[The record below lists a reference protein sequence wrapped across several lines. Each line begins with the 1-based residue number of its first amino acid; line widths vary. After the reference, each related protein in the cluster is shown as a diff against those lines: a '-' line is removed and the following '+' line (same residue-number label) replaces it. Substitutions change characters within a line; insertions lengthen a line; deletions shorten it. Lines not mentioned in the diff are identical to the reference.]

1 METNRRKF
9 IQQLGIASAGTIAF
23 SMTSA
28 PVFAHQKVKKMGI
41 IGLDTS
47 HSEMFTKDI
56 NEGSLKDRGY
66 RVVAAYPHGSKD
78 IPSALD
84 MKPRIIDAVKKMG
97 VEIVDSIDELLR
109 QVDYILLES
118 NDGRVHLEQ
127 AEKVI
132 KARKPLF
139 IDKPMAEN
147 LLNVQA
153 IFVLADKYNVPV
165 FSSSSLRYDKL
176 VQEVKEG
183 KIGKVLGAD
192 VYTPAEIEP
201 NHIDQAWYM
210 IHGVEMLFSVM
221 GTGCQEV
228 FRAFHPDFEQVV
240 GIWEDGRIGSVRG
253 IRKGAAN
260 IAGIAFGETGISPLG
275 PFAGYG
281 PLVAEILN
289 FFDTGKVPVPAI
301 ETIEI
306 FKFMEAAQR
315 SSRTGEKIRLD
326 TVS

>member
-1 METNRRKF
+1 MKRTNRREF
-9 IQQLGIASAGTIAF
+9 IQQLAIVGGTSLAF
-23 SMTSA
+23 SVA
-28 PVFAHQKVKKMGI
+28 PAEVLAKQKVKKIGI

-66 RVVAAYPHGSKD
+66 RVIAAYPHGSRD
-78 IPSALD
+78 IPSALG
-84 MKPRIIDAVKKMG
+84 MKQGIIDAVKKMG
-97 VEIVDSIDELLR
+97 VEIVDSIDLLLK
-109 QVDYILLES
+109 QVDFILLES
-118 NDGRVHLEQ
+118 NDGRVHYEQ

-132 KARKPLF
+132 KAKKPMF

-147 LLNVQA
+147 LEKVQA
-153 IFVLADKYNVPV
+153 IFQLAAKNNVPI

-176 VQEVKEG
+176 VREVNTG

-221 GTGCQEV
+221 GTGCKEV

-240 GIWEDGRIGSVRG
+240 GIWNDGRIGSVRG
-253 IRKGAAN
+253 IRKGASD
-260 IAGIAFGETGISPLG
+260 IAGIAFGETGISQLG

-289 FFDTGKVPVPAI
+289 FFDTGKVPVSNE

-306 FKFMEAAQR
+306 FRFMEAAQR
-315 SSRTGEKIRLD
+315 SKTSHQVENLF
-326 TVS
+326 

>member
-1 METNRRKF
+1 MKKTNRREF
-9 IQQLGIASAGTIAF
+9 IQQLAIVGGTSLAF
-23 SMTSA
+23 SVA
-28 PVFAHQKVKKMGI
+28 PAEVLAKQKVKKIGI

-78 IPSALD
+78 IPSALG
-84 MKPRIIDAVKKMG
+84 MKQGIIDAVKKMG
-97 VEIVDSIDELLR
+97 VEIVDSIDSLLK

-118 NDGRVHLEQ
+118 NDGRVHYEQ

-132 KARKPLF
+132 KAKKPMF

-147 LLNVQA
+147 LEKVQA
-153 IFVLADKYNVPV
+153 IFQLAAKNNVPI

-176 VQEVKEG
+176 VREVNAG

-221 GTGCQEV
+221 GTGCKEV

-240 GIWEDGRIGSVRG
+240 GIWNDGRIGSVRG
-253 IRKGAAN
+253 IRKGASD
-260 IAGIAFGETGISPLG
+260 IAGIAFGETGISQLG

-289 FFDTGKVPVPAI
+289 FFDTGKVPVSNE

-306 FKFMEAAQR
+306 FRFMEAAQR
-315 SSRTGEKIRLD
+315 SKTSHQVENLF
-326 TVS
+326 

>member
-1 METNRRKF
+1 MKRTNRREF
-9 IQQLGIASAGTIAF
+9 IQQLAIVGGTSLAF
-23 SMTSA
+23 SVSPTELMA
-28 PVFAHQKVKKMGI
+28 NQKVKKIGI

-78 IPSALD
+78 IPSALG
-84 MKPRIIDAVKKMG
+84 MKQGIIDAVKKMG
-97 VEIVDSIDELLR
+97 VEIVDSIDSLLK

-118 NDGRVHLEQ
+118 NDGRVHYEQ

-132 KARKPLF
+132 KAKKPMF

-147 LLNVQA
+147 LEKVQA
-153 IFVLADKYNVPV
+153 IFQLAAKNNVPI

-176 VQEVKEG
+176 VREVNAG

-221 GTGCQEV
+221 GTGCKEV

-240 GIWEDGRIGSVRG
+240 GIWNDGRIGSVRG
-253 IRKGAAN
+253 IRKGASD
-260 IAGIAFGETGISPLG
+260 IAGIAFGETGISQLG

-289 FFDTGKVPVPAI
+289 FFDTGKVPVSNE

-306 FKFMEAAQR
+306 FRFMEAAQR
-315 SSRTGEKIRLD
+315 SKTSHQVENLF
-326 TVS
+326 

>member
-1 METNRRKF
+1 MKRTNRREF
-9 IQQLGIASAGTIAF
+9 IQQLAIVGGTSLAF
-23 SMTSA
+23 SVA
-28 PVFAHQKVKKMGI
+28 PAEVLADQKVKKIGI

-78 IPSALD
+78 IPSALG
-84 MKPRIIDAVKKMG
+84 MKQGIIDAVKKMG
-97 VEIVDSIDELLR
+97 VEIVDSIDSLLK
-109 QVDYILLES
+109 QVDFILLES
-118 NDGRVHLEQ
+118 NDGRVHYEQ

-132 KARKPLF
+132 KAKKPMF

-147 LLNVQA
+147 LKKVQA
-153 IFVLADKYNVPV
+153 IFELAAKNNVPI

-176 VQEVKEG
+176 VREVNAG

-221 GTGCQEV
+221 GTGCKEV

-240 GIWEDGRIGSVRG
+240 GIWNDGRIGSVRG
-253 IRKGAAN
+253 IRKGASD
-260 IAGIAFGETGISPLG
+260 IAGIAFGETGISQLG
-275 PFAGYG
+275 PFSGYG

-289 FFDTGKVPVPAI
+289 FFDTGKVPVSNE

-306 FKFMEAAQR
+306 FRFMEAAQR
-315 SSRTGEKIRLD
+315 SKTSHQVENLF
-326 TVS
+326 

>member
-1 METNRRKF
+1 MKKTNRREF
-9 IQQLGIASAGTIAF
+9 IQQISIVGASTAAF
-23 SMTSA
+23 SLNSLPA
-28 PVFAHQKVKKMGI
+28 FAEQEIKKIGI

-47 HSEMFTKDI
+47 HSEMFSKDI

-78 IPSALD
+78 IPSALG
-84 MKPRIIDAVKKMG
+84 MKQGIIDAVKKMG
-97 VEIVDSIDELLR
+97 IEIVDSIDSLLKK
-109 QVDYILLES
+109 VDYVLLES

-132 KARKPLF
+132 KAKKPLF
-139 IDKPMAEN
+139 VDKPMAEN
-147 LLNVQA
+147 LEKVKE
-153 IFVLADKYNVPV
+153 IFELAAKNKVSI

-176 VQEVKEG
+176 VREVKAG

-210 IHGVEMLFSVM
+210 IHGVEMLFTVM
-221 GTGCQEV
+221 GTGCKEV
-228 FRAFHPDFEQVV
+228 FRAYHPDFEQVV
-240 GIWEDGRIGSVRG
+240 GIWNDGRIGSVRG
-253 IRKGAAN
+253 IRKGASN
-260 IAGIAFGETGISPLG
+260 IAGIAFGETGISQLG

-281 PLVAEILN
+281 PLVAEILT
-289 FFDTGKVPVPAI
+289 FFDTGKPPVSKE

-306 FKFMEAAQR
+306 FQFMEAAQK
-315 SSRTGEKIRLD
+315 SKISHKVENLI
-326 TVS
+326 

>member
-1 METNRRKF
+1 MKRTNRREF
-9 IQQLGIASAGTIAF
+9 IQQLAIVGGTSLAF
-23 SMTSA
+23 SVA
-28 PVFAHQKVKKMGI
+28 PAEVLAKQKVKKIGI

-66 RVVAAYPHGSKD
+66 RVIAAYPHGSRD
-78 IPSALD
+78 IPSALG
-84 MKPRIIDAVKKMG
+84 MKQEIIDAVKKMG
-97 VEIVDSIDELLR
+97 VEIVDSIDSLLK
-109 QVDYILLES
+109 QVDFILLES
-118 NDGRVHLEQ
+118 NDGRVHYEQ

-132 KARKPLF
+132 KAKKPMF

-147 LLNVQA
+147 LEKVQA
-153 IFVLADKYNVPV
+153 IFQLAAKNNVPI

-176 VQEVKEG
+176 VREVNAG

-221 GTGCQEV
+221 GTGCKEV

-240 GIWEDGRIGSVRG
+240 GIWNDGRIGSVRG
-253 IRKGAAN
+253 IRKGASD
-260 IAGIAFGETGISPLG
+260 IAGIAFGETGISQLG

-289 FFDTGKVPVPAI
+289 FFDTGKVPVSNE

-306 FKFMEAAQR
+306 FRFMEAAQR
-315 SSRTGEKIRLD
+315 SKTSHQVENLF
-326 TVS
+326 

>member
-1 METNRRKF
+1 MKRTNRREF
-9 IQQLGIASAGTIAF
+9 IQQLAIVGGTSLAF
-23 SMTSA
+23 SVA
-28 PVFAHQKVKKMGI
+28 PAGVLAKQKVKKIGI

-78 IPSALD
+78 IPSALG
-84 MKPRIIDAVKKMG
+84 MKQGIIDAVKKMG
-97 VEIVDSIDELLR
+97 VEIVDSIDSLLK

-118 NDGRVHLEQ
+118 NDGRVHYEQ

-132 KARKPLF
+132 KAKKPMF

-147 LLNVQA
+147 LEKVQA
-153 IFVLADKYNVPV
+153 IFQLAAKNNIPI

-176 VQEVKEG
+176 VREVNAG

-221 GTGCQEV
+221 GTGCKEV

-240 GIWEDGRIGSVRG
+240 GIWNDGRIGSVRG
-253 IRKGAAN
+253 IRKGASD
-260 IAGIAFGETGISPLG
+260 IAGIAFGETGISQLG

-289 FFDTGKVPVPAI
+289 FFDTGKVPVSNE

-306 FKFMEAAQR
+306 FRFMEAAQR
-315 SSRTGEKIRLD
+315 SKTSHQVENLF
-326 TVS
+326 

>member
-1 METNRRKF
+1 MKRTNRREF
-9 IQQLGIASAGTIAF
+9 IQQLAIVGGTSLAF
-23 SMTSA
+23 SVA
-28 PVFAHQKVKKMGI
+28 PAEVLADQKVKKIGI

-78 IPSALD
+78 IPSALG
-84 MKPRIIDAVKKMG
+84 MKQGIIDAVKKMG
-97 VEIVDSIDELLR
+97 VEIVDSIDSLLK
-109 QVDYILLES
+109 QVDFILLES
-118 NDGRVHLEQ
+118 NDGRVHYEQ

-132 KARKPLF
+132 KAKKPMF

-147 LLNVQA
+147 LKKVQA
-153 IFVLADKYNVPV
+153 IFELAAKNSVPI

-176 VQEVKEG
+176 VREVNAG

-221 GTGCQEV
+221 GTGCKEV

-240 GIWEDGRIGSVRG
+240 GIWNDGRIGSVRG
-253 IRKGAAN
+253 IRKGASD
-260 IAGIAFGETGISPLG
+260 ISGIAFGETGISQLG
-275 PFAGYG
+275 PFSGYG

-289 FFDTGKVPVPAI
+289 FFDTGKVPVSNE

-306 FKFMEAAQR
+306 FRFMEAAQR
-315 SSRTGEKIRLD
+315 SKTSHQVENLF
-326 TVS
+326 

>member
-1 METNRRKF
+1 MKRTNRREF
-9 IQQLGIASAGTIAF
+9 IQQLSVVGASTLALSLDTLPLQAGQAY
-23 SMTSA
+23 
-28 PVFAHQKVKKMGI
+28 KKIGI

-47 HSEMFTKDI
+47 HSEMFAKDI

-78 IPSALD
+78 ISSALG
-84 MKPRIIDAVKKMG
+84 MKQGIIDAVKNMG
-97 VEIVDSIDELLR
+97 IEIVGSIDQLLKK
-109 QVDYILLES
+109 VDYILLES
-118 NDGRVHLEQ
+118 NDGRVHYEQ

-147 LLNVQA
+147 LEKVKA
-153 IFVLADKYNVPV
+153 IFELAAKNNVPL

-176 VQEVKEG
+176 VREVKAG

-201 NHIDQAWYM
+201 SHIDQAWYM
-210 IHGVEMLFSVM
+210 IHGIEMLFTVM
-221 GTGCQEV
+221 GTGCKEV
-228 FRAFHPDFEQVV
+228 FRAFHPDYEQVV
-240 GIWEDGRIGSVRG
+240 GIWDDGRIGSVRG
-253 IRKGAAN
+253 IRKGAAD
-260 IAGIAFGETGISPLG
+260 IAGIAFGENGISQLG

-281 PLVAEILN
+281 PLVSEILT
-289 FFDTGKVPVPAI
+289 FFDTGKVPVSNE

-315 SSRTGEKIRLD
+315 SKTSHSAEKLI
-326 TVS
+326 